1 VNAFQMFQSFT
12 KCAGWLK
19 RVRWLGPSE
28 SKCGPDCAVL
38 AFDLDVP
45 PGAVAGVG
53 FMTAWLRSFGAEVDT
68 DHAIFQYLGSQQEA
82 YQSSEITVT
91 VSIKRREAADN
102 AGRRPR
108 RVRKRRWRHR
118 EAKGPEVS
126 PKHQPGP
133 V

>member
-1 VNAFQMFQSFT
+1 MPFGLFQGFT
-12 KCAGWLK
+12 KFAGWVR
-19 RVRWLGPSE
+19 RVRWLIPSE

-68 DHAIFQYLGSQQEA
+68 DHPIFEYLGNQQEA
-82 YQSSEITVT
+82 YKPSEITVT

-102 AGRRPR
+102 GPH
-108 RVRKRRWRHR
+108 RVRKRRSRR
-118 EAKGPEVS
+118 RKPTGA
-126 PKHQPGP
+126 
-133 V
+133 